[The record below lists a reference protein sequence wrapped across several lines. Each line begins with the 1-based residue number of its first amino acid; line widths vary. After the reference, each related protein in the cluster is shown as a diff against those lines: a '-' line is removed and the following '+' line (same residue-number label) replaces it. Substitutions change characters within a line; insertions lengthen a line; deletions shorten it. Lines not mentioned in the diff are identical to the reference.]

1 MLRAFFSSATG
12 MRAQETLIDV
22 TANNLANVNT
32 NGFKRHHVDFADLL
46 YADGKRAGGQV
57 TQNQTAPVGL
67 QLGSGVRVVGTT
79 KVFSAGTVNE
89 TQNPTDVAI
98 EGDGFFQVTRPDGSF
113 AYTRGGAFRLDQ
125 NGLLVTGDGLPLT
138 DGITIPDQTNLKDLS
153 IGVDGTVSVNLNGAP
168 QIVGQIQ
175 LHRFRNPAG
184 LDNIGGNLL
193 LESPASGAVQSGNP
207 GDPGYGTL
215 RQSFLELSNVEVV
228 RELVSLISAQRAYEI
243 NSRAIRAGD
252 EMLSN
257 TAQIVR

>member
-32 NGFKRHHVDFADLL
+32 SGFKRHHVDFADLL
-46 YADGKRAGGQV
+46 YSNDRQAGGQV
-57 TQNQTAPVGL
+57 TQNQTTPVGL

-79 KVFSAGTVNE
+79 KIFSPGSTTE
-89 TQNPTDVAI
+89 TNNPLDIAI
-98 EGDGFFQVTRPDGSF
+98 EGSGFLQITRPDGTF
-113 AYTRGGAFRLDQ
+113 AYTRAGALRLDVEG
-125 NGLLVTGDGLPLT
+125 NLVTGDGALLT
-138 DGITIPDQTNLKDLS
+138 NSPQIPDRTPLENIT
-153 IGVDGTVSVNLNGAP
+153 IGVDGTVTVMVEGQP
-168 QIVGQIQ
+168 QQVGQIQ
-175 LHRFRNPAG
+175 LHIFRNPAG
-184 LDNIGGNLL
+184 LENIGGNLL
-193 LESPASGAVQSGNP
+193 VETPASGPVQSANP
-207 GDPGYGTL
+207 GEQGFGLL
-215 RQSFLELSNVEVV
+215 RQGFLESSNVEVV

>member
-12 MRAQETLIDV
+12 MRAQEVLIDV

-46 YADGKRAGGQV
+46 YANGRQAGGQV
-57 TQNQTAPVGL
+57 TQDTTAPVGM
-67 QLGSGVRVVGTT
+67 QIGSGVRVVGTT
-79 KVFSAGTVNE
+79 KIFSPGNSQE

-98 EGDGFFQVTRPDGSF
+98 EGEGFFQVTLPDGSF
-113 AYTRGGAFRLDQ
+113 AYTRDGAFRMYGQ
-125 NGLLVTGDGLPLT
+125 GQLVNGDGLLLA
-138 DGITIPDQTNLKDLS
+138 DAITIPDQTALQTLT
-153 IGVDGTVSVNLNGAP
+153 IGQDGTVAVQDDGAAQ
-168 QIVGQIQ
+168 QIGQIQ

-184 LDNIGGNLL
+184 LENIGGNLL
-193 LESPASGAVQSGNP
+193 IETPASGPVQSDIPGNE
-207 GDPGYGTL
+207 GFGVL
-215 RQSFLELSNVEVV
+215 RQSFLEISNVEVV